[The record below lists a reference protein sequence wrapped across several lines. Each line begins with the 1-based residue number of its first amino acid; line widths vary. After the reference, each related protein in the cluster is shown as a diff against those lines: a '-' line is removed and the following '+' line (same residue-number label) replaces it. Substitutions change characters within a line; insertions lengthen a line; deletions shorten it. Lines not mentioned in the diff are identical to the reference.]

1 MPTIYIDAVNSVE
14 DKRFESHCGVD
25 FIAIG
30 RAVWND
36 IKAMSFVEGGSTITQ
51 QIAKNQYYTQ
61 EKKLERKFAE
71 IFTAIELEK
80 YCSKQEIFELYVNTI
95 YFGDGYYGIYDAA
108 KGYFGKQPSEL
119 SDYEAIML
127 AGLPNAPSAY
137 SPSTNPELAYSRMK
151 IVLSKMVECNAITQE
166 EAEVILTDGK

>member
-1 MPTIYIDAVNSVE
+1 MY
-14 DKRFESHCGVD
+14 KR
-25 FIAIG
+25 
-30 RAVWND
+30 
-36 IKAMSFVEGGSTITQ
+36 Q
-51 QIAKNQYYTQ
+51 
-61 EKKLERKFAE
+61 
-71 IFTAIELEK
+71 
-80 YCSKQEIFELYVNTI
+80 
-95 YFGDGYYGIYDAA
+95 IYDAA

-166 EAEVILTDGK
+166 VVSYTHLDVYKRQP

>member
-1 MPTIYIDAVNSVE
+1 MEY
-14 DKRFESHCGVD
+14 
-25 FIAIG
+25 
-30 RAVWND
+30 
-36 IKAMSFVEGGSTITQ
+36 
-51 QIAKNQYYTQ
+51 
-61 EKKLERKFAE
+61 
-71 IFTAIELEK
+71 